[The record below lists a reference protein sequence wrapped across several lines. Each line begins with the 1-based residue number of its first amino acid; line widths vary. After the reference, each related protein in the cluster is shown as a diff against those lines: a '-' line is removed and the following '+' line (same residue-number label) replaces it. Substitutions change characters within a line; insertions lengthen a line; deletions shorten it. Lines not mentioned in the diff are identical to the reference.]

1 MGNANSDVTSLTY
14 YVLHVAMTCAR
25 NFIDVNTFALQKNT
39 AVALSVMNGFS
50 AIWTIAFSGTYI
62 FFDIDK

>member
-1 MGNANSDVTSLTY
+1 
-14 YVLHVAMTCAR
+14 MTCAR